1 MNAALAIQPS
11 FNLLRIQPSPL
22 TQSDLEKLSRS
33 GISPEL
39 AEANHL
45 FRVASWEAKELV
57 GIRGDGDFSGIVFP
71 YQDIRGNQ
79 NIRYSLRLDRPPMER
94 KSDGTMKEAGKYRRE
109 PGTNH
114 IFLPWSEHPG
124 DLRSTER
131 PLVIVEGEK
140 KSIALQGYAHQA
152 GATHM
157 VVAIPG
163 VWNWRGRIGKTFDQD
178 GTAIDV
184 KGAIPDFNE
193 IEFFGREVIIL
204 FDSNVRSNPEV
215 LRARAALSRYLHNER
230 KANVFWAEVPDLPG
244 VNGIDDLIGL
254 YPEKIHDVWA
264 GIIPYVPPAEA
275 HPLTPHIPKE
285 NRMKWDEILDGIH
298 DEPFPT
304 VATIETQPVTAEG
317 FSRAFIEVVVRG
329 LAEAGFSDKGSRAT
343 FAIMSRLD
351 GNQRQPMPY
360 AALYPLLSKCGDD
373 IPKKLNSSQQ
383 RTVREYI
390 QALEADQIQTGIT
403 IFTIDPGFK
412 KAEETHPTM
421 VDPEPLFQLLALVD
435 ELAKDEPGYGRN
447 KTQARSRVMAAA
459 LAQLFDKFIR
469 PQVKPKK
476 TAAKKNDSDAKRT
489 ASALTGFFQRMM
501 DQGISVNA
509 AIDALAEHLPQALQP
524 ILNQLAERLEPM
536 PDGDGIEAKTTQ
548 KCNVFK
554 KEDST
559 FFAPNPGP
567 ELARSIANDRGDF
580 ESFGE
585 KNGRPLAEKAL
596 ELKSPEIEKHVLWAH
611 PEVAENKD
619 VTGVTTCSTCTSD
632 ETFLP
637 QENPTEH
644 AETEIETYRRAY
656 HRIRDFAET
665 AGDAMKD
672 QLKGLGGLPFYF
684 RIKGLLESLSG
695 GGLEL
700 NLKKLH
706 EPPEK
711 NTQDLFYS
719 LMDSSQMLGGLLD
732 G

>member
-1 MNAALAIQPS
+1 MSAAIAIQPS
-11 FNLLRIQPSPL
+11 TNLLQIQPSPL
-22 TQSDLEKLSRS
+22 TQSDLGKLSRS

-45 FRVASWEAKELV
+45 FRAASWEAKELV
-57 GIRGDGDFSGIVFP
+57 GIRGDGDFSGIIFP

-79 NIRYSLRLDRPPMER
+79 NIRYSLRLDHPPMER
-94 KSDGTMKEAGKYRRE
+94 KSDGGMKEVGKYRRE

-114 IFLPWSEHPG
+114 IFLPWSECPG

-131 PLVIVEGEK
+131 PLIIVEGEK
-140 KSIALQGYAHQA
+140 KAIALQGYIHQA
-152 GATHM
+152 GANHI

-163 VWNWRGRIGKTFDQD
+163 VWNWRGKIGKVLDED
-178 GTAIDV
+178 GVAIDI

-230 KANVFWAEVPDLPG
+230 KANVFWTEVPDLPG

-254 YPEKIHDVWA
+254 YSEKVPDVWA
-264 GIIPYVPPAEA
+264 GTVSYAPPAGI

-285 NRMKWDEILDGIH
+285 NRTKWDEILDGIGG
-298 DEPFPT
+298 ESFPT
-304 VATIETQPVTAEG
+304 IPTIEVQPVTSEG

-329 LAEAGFSDKGSRAT
+329 LAEAGFSDKGSRAA

-360 AALYPLLSKCGDD
+360 AVLYPLLSKCGDD

-390 QALEADQIQTGIT
+390 QALEADQAQTGIA

-421 VDPEPLFQLLALVD
+421 VDPGPLFQLLALVD
-435 ELAKDEPGYGRN
+435 QMAKDEPGYGRN

-459 LAQLFDKFIR
+459 LAQLFDKFTR
-469 PQVKPKK
+469 PDVKPKK
-476 TAAKKNDSDAKRT
+476 SAAKKNDADAKRT

-501 DQGISVNA
+501 DQGISVDA

-554 KEDST
+554 EEDIT
-559 FFAPNPGP
+559 FFVPNPGP
-567 ELARSIANDRGDF
+567 ELARSIAEDRGGF

-585 KNGRPLAEKAL
+585 RNGRPLAEKAL
-596 ELKSPEIEKHVLWAH
+596 ELKTPEIEKHVLWTR
-611 PEVAENKD
+611 PEAAGNKD
-619 VTGVTTCSTCTSD
+619 VTGATTCSTCTSD

-644 AETEIETYRRAY
+644 AEAEIETYRWAY
-656 HRIRDFAET
+656 RRIRDFAEK
-665 AGDAMKD
+665 AGDSMKD
-672 QLKGLGGLPFYF
+672 QLKGLGGLPLYF

-706 EPPEK
+706 EPPGR
-711 NTQDLFYS
+711 NTQVLFHS
-719 LMDSSQMLGGLLD
+719 LMDSSQALGGLLN